1 MTCLTKVDIILFSLV
16 LLLSFRV
23 ALSRTVDEL
32 EDSVEALEKEYLQ
45 RLKTVQDLKVER
57 DLLEKK
63 ISYRNEETKELARD
77 RLQVVEEKKQ
87 RERSIE
93 DLKFR
98 LEVEDNGEVEELE
111 KTFEKL
117 SHTLEET
124 EIEYRNTLL
133 LLEKLKESVE
143 SDSDRKLLRLLEGL
157 SPCCFSLAPSISNII
172 LSFRVLFNVCEEI
185 SRILTRFL
193 GFFIWQLNWLN
204 FLEALFTLWL
214 ISFLCILHILFMRWC
229 LKKLANDTIFILGSE
244 LLVILTISDWF
255 AALVK
260 VHISKTLLSITPI
273 SWSIFFWLLLGFF
286 NGIQKFSYST
296 SFEGRC
302 TAFFSM
308 IGRFTLLSSFIYSC
322 GRFPAETY
330 SKISWTALLLFEVK
344 DNDPRI
350 FTSLCNFIRVIFL
363 RIESSSNS
371 NMHLRTFFKQYWLG
385 ALYKRRL

>member
-143 SDSDRKLLRLLEGL
+143 SDSDRKLLRLRVYHLVV
-157 SPCCFSLAPSISNII
+157 LAWH
-172 LSFRVLFNVCEEI
+172 LRF
-185 SRILTRFL
+185 RILYFL
-193 GFFIWQLNWLN
+193 S
-204 FLEALFTLWL
+204 E
-214 ISFLCILHILFMRWC
+214 CC
-229 LKKLANDTIFILGSE
+229 LMYVKK
-244 LLVILTISDWF
+244 
-255 AALVK
+255 
-260 VHISKTLLSITPI
+260 
-273 SWSIFFWLLLGFF
+273 
-286 NGIQKFSYST
+286 Y
-296 SFEGRC
+296 
-302 TAFFSM
+302 
-308 IGRFTLLSSFIYSC
+308 
-322 GRFPAETY
+322 PAY
-330 SKISWTALLLFEVK
+330 
-344 DNDPRI
+344 
-350 FTSLCNFIRVIFL
+350 
-363 RIESSSNS
+363 
-371 NMHLRTFFKQYWLG
+371 
-385 ALYKRRL
+385 